1 MLGTAFCLKDLNIK
15 YNGGGNMARLH
26 WKERYSKDG
35 VCDFRANYEFYFK
48 WILSKTCS
56 CFYIKNLP
64 ETMDEFYIIS
74 NLLTDGDICI
84 TDFNDK
90 LYACIGAPGGQP
102 DEYYKPSVY
111 TIANPILGSKVVE
124 NNKTGV
130 IIYNTPLDAYIS
142 GGLYGLISQTATLL
156 ADNIVSINCCQIN
169 SRVTA
174 MVTADS
180 EGEALAAEIKL
191 KSMYAGRPF
200 AVLRSDLIDKIT
212 VNPIATANVSQ
223 NLTELVELH
232 NYIIA
237 NYFQSIGIK
246 SNDIR
251 KKAHVLQDEI
261 DSQNDYLQIS
271 ILELLTSWQ
280 KGFDKVNELY
290 GTDIHVELNPVLLDV
305 IVGEDNG
312 NIDNNMDPVTNN
324 NSDTEQN
331 IPTESVEDDVDT
343 VNDSDNISSTDDSN
357 NGVDGITEKTEDVE
371 DIIDII
377 NDVNDESIDNVLED
391 QEVVDDET
399 NSESS

>member
-1 MLGTAFCLKDLNIK
+1 
-15 YNGGGNMARLH
+15 MARLH
-26 WKERYSKDG
+26 WKERFGKDG
-35 VCDFRANYEFYFK
+35 ICDFRANYDFYFK
-48 WILSKTCS
+48 WLLSKTCS

-84 TDFNDK
+84 TDFNGK

-102 DEYYKPSVY
+102 DEYYRPSVY
-111 TIANPILGSKVVE
+111 TIANPVLGSKVVE

-174 MVTADS
+174 MVTADG
-180 EGEALAAEIKL
+180 EGEALAAEITL
-191 KSMYAGRPF
+191 KSMYAGHPYK
-200 AVLRSDLIDKIT
+200 VLRSDLIDKIGI
-212 VNPIATANVSQ
+212 NPIATANVSQ

-232 NYIIA
+232 NYIVA

-305 IVGEDNG
+305 IVGDDDDNTD
-312 NIDNNMDPVTNN
+312 NTMDNVDNNS
-324 NSDTEQN
+324 SDTEQT
-331 IPTESVEDDVDT
+331 ISAEPVESDVDT
-343 VNDSDNISSTDDSN
+343 VNNIDNTSTNNDSDN
-357 NGVDGITEKTEDVE
+357 GVDSIVEKTEAVE
-371 DIIDII
+371 DIIDVI
-377 NDVNDESIDNVLED
+377 NDVDNALDETDD
-391 QEVVDDET
+391 QEVVDDEA
-399 NSESS
+399 NSESP